1 MCMCE
6 AAAQYLNLAGYSSDH
21 KCGWPGILYS
31 FQILFYIFYH
41 TSESTNPLQ
50 MIYMQRKQ
58 LVNWQELI
66 RVRGQPIIMIL
77 IRVSHSWAP
86 EFVKHQQKL
95 AIRR

>member
-21 KCGWPGILYS
+21 KCGWPGILHS

-77 IRVSHSWAP
+77 IPVSHSWAP